1 VNQLDVVLVIVIV
14 TAVVGGYRLGFLA
27 RATSWIGLVI
37 GLLGASYFLPGIVGS
52 LQDYEPS
59 SRFLIAAGVFLGAA
73 FLGQALGL
81 VLGANLHRALPL
93 RGPLRQIDRGAGG
106 LAGVAGVLVT
116 IWLLTP
122 AMADVPGWP
131 ARQARSS
138 RLAKAVSDRLP
149 QPPDTLG
156 ALRRLVGDDNFPHVF
171 GRFEAAPNAGPAPA
185 DSGLALATLNRVTA
199 STVKVEGIACG
210 RQQDGS
216 GFTVAPDTVVTNA
229 HVVAGEGQT
238 EVIRPNLGRVHAVV
252 TMFDSDR
259 DLAVL
264 RAPGLGLQ
272 PLPIGSAAV
281 GATGAVF
288 GHPRGQDRVEV
299 SPAVIRQH
307 VEAVGRDLYDSHVTR
322 RQVFILAADLAP
334 GDSGGALADA
344 AGRVVGVAFAIAP
357 DRPGTAY
364 ALTDEVLRAA
374 LAEPRG
380 QQVGT
385 GDCLTS

>member
-1 VNQLDVVLVIVIV
+1 M
-14 TAVVGGYRLGFLA
+14 A
-27 RATSWIGLVI
+27 
-37 GLLGASYFLPGIVGS
+37 
-52 LQDYEPS
+52 
-59 SRFLIAAGVFLGAA
+59 
-73 FLGQALGL
+73 
-81 VLGANLHRALPL
+81 
-93 RGPLRQIDRGAGG
+93 G
-106 LAGVAGVLVT
+106 LAGVLVI

-131 ARQARSS
+131 ARQARGSAV
-138 RLAKAVSDRLP
+138 AKAVSDRLP
-149 QPPDTLG
+149 RPPDTLG

-185 DSGLALATLNRVTA
+185 DSGLALATRDRVIS

-216 GFTVAPDTVVTNA
+216 GFTVAADLVVTNA
-229 HVVAGEGQT
+229 HVVAGEAAT
-238 EVIRPNLGRVHAVV
+238 EVIRPSDGKRVRATV
-252 TMFDSDR
+252 TVFDPDR
-259 DLAVL
+259 DLALL

-272 PLPIGSAAV
+272 PLPIGSATV

-288 GHPRGQDRVEV
+288 GHPRGQDDIEV

-322 RQVFILAADLAP
+322 RQVYILAADLEP
-334 GDSGGALADA
+334 GDSGGGLVDG

-364 ALTDEVLRAA
+364 ALTDQELRAV
-374 LAEPRG
+374 LGEPRG
-380 QQVGT
+380 VAQT
-385 GDCLTS
+385 GPCLSS

>member
-1 VNQLDVVLVIVIV
+1 VNQLDVVLVIIIV

-106 LAGVAGVLVT
+106 LAGLAGVLVT

-149 QPPDTLG
+149 RPPDTLG

-185 DSGLALATLNRVTA
+185 DSGLALATLNRVIA

-272 PLPIGSAAV
+272 PLSIGSAAV

-374 LAEPRG
+374 LAEPRA
-380 QQVGT
+380 QQVRT

>member
-1 VNQLDVVLVIVIV
+1 VNQLDLLLLIVIV

-37 GLLGASYFLPGIVGS
+37 GLLGASYFLPGLVGS
-52 LQDYEPS
+52 LRGYQPS

-73 FLGQALGL
+73 FLGQAVGL

-93 RGPLRQIDRGAGG
+93 WGPLRQIDRGAGALAG
-106 LAGVAGVLVT
+106 LAGVVAT

-138 RLAKAVSDRLP
+138 RLAKVVSDRLP
-149 QPPDTLG
+149 KPPDTLG

-171 GRFEAAPNAGPAPA
+171 GRFDAAPNAGPIPT
-185 DSGLALATLNRVTA
+185 DSGLALATLNRVIA

-216 GFTVAPDTVVTNA
+216 GFAVAPDVVVTNA
-229 HVVAGEGQT
+229 HVVAGESAT
-238 EVIRPNLGRVHAVV
+238 EVIRPNLGRVRAFV
-252 TMFDSDR
+252 TMFDPDR

-264 RAPGLGLQ
+264 QAPGLGLQ

-299 SPAVIRQH
+299 SPAIIRQH
-307 VEAVGRDLYDSHVTR
+307 VEAVGRDLYDTRVTR

-334 GDSGGALADA
+334 GDSGGALADGG
-344 AGRVVGVAFAIAP
+344 GRVVGVAFAIAP
-357 DRPGTAY
+357 DRPGTSY

-374 LAEPRG
+374 LAQPRG
-380 QQVGT
+380 RPST
-385 GDCLTS
+385 GSCLSS